1 MWKEQRKERWKE
13 EMANKQIP
21 LLDFYSSLSSPYPIY
36 HPPYYTTPLTMTD
49 PPRTSSRPRQKSQRA
64 REHEDTKRYLKQQ
77 LDSPA
82 KIPRPRPKGKPKHR
96 SYCICKQDTPGPMI
110 ECDVCSDWYVALF
123 YPAAPGGLHADSSVR
138 FHFKCIHLAEDDAEK
153 IRTFYRVPSRIET
166 NTCGK
171 RQVCLSAM
179 YSLKSRPIHHV

>member
-36 HPPYYTTPLTMTD
+36 HPPYYTTPPTMTD

-110 ECDVCSDWYVALF
+110 ECDVCSDWYVVLF
-123 YPAAPGGLHADSSVR
+123 YIPLLQVDSTLTRRQGSILNVSISQRTMQRKYVR
-138 FHFKCIHLAEDDAEK
+138 STGSHL
-153 IRTFYRVPSRIET
+153 R
-166 NTCGK
+166 
-171 RQVCLSAM
+171 
-179 YSLKSRPIHHV
+179 